1 MAELDGVM
9 PALGHAAV
17 RCRHSYF
24 NQMRDEQP
32 DKIGA
37 GRSYSQDIGA
47 IPRDCSKACS
57 TCYNQFFTTKL
68 IRRFGTTTSF
78 TICFPSRRL
87 ATRGSARTIRTRS
100 APESPD

>member
-37 GRSYSQDIGA
+37 SRSHSQDIGA
-47 IPRDCSKACS
+47 IPRDCSKARS
-57 TCYNQFFTTKL
+57 TLLQSILHDKINQAVWHHYLLYDLLSIKKAGHTWISSNHKNE
-68 IRRFGTTTSF
+68 IG
-78 TICFPSRRL
+78 
-87 ATRGSARTIRTRS
+87 G
-100 APESPD
+100 

>member
-9 PALGHAAV
+9 VAFGHAAV

-37 GRSYSQDIGA
+37 SRSYSQDIGA

-57 TCYNQFFTTKL
+57 TLLQSILHDKINQAVWHHYLLYDLLSIKKAGHTW
-68 IRRFGTTTSF
+68 I
-78 TICFPSRRL
+78 
-87 ATRGSARTIRTRS
+87 SANHKNEIG
-100 APESPD
+100 A